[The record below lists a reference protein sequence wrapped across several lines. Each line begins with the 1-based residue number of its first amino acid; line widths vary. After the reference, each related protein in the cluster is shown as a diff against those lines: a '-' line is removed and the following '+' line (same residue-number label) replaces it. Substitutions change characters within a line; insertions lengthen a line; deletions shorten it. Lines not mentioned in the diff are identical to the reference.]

1 MKGIIISG
9 LNLILGLGLL
19 AIGWW
24 RHYQGKR
31 KSYDLRR
38 IFVK

>member
-1 MKGIIISG
+1 MKALIISG

-24 RHYQGKR
+24 RHYQGNR
-31 KSYDLRR
+31 IWYNLRR